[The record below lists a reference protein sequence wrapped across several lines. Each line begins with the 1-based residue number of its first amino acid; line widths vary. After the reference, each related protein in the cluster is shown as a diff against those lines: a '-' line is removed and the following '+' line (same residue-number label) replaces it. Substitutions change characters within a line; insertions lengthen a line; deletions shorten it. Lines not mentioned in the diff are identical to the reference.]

1 MTPEIK
7 EKYKQLLIDTNRESD
22 LRELESGSELMII
35 ETESEPHSTRLS
47 KLSGILAPPK
57 DRGLDRLAL
66 VSSLEFLASAV
77 VFDLIH

>member
-66 VSSLEFLASAV
+66 VSPLEFLASAV